1 MIDKARD
8 LPPSEEL
15 ITRIT
20 VPLGNLPASRRSA
33 VFLNV
38 RQAAR
43 VFERPPGTRLTDVRK
58 ELKEARK
65 RVRKDPAQHLDLT
78 EDARLYVRA
87 ASIEPMSCTE
97 DRLDFS
103 VDDIDKAIEVV
114 KADVL
119 SNLAH
124 LGGRK
129 LDDRLYQFVTSL
141 AQIYADVT
149 SLPPTH
155 TVDPVTQECKS
166 PFNKFVVLAL
176 GEFYPEVPV
185 PWAAAREAMRRV
197 LLVDWD
203 PGDNVELADTIIR
216 AELD

>member
-1 MIDKARD
+1 M
-8 LPPSEEL
+8 
-15 ITRIT
+15 
-20 VPLGNLPASRRSA
+20 SR
-33 VFLNV
+33 
-38 RQAAR
+38 
-43 VFERPPGTRLTDVRK
+43 
-58 ELKEARK
+58 
-65 RVRKDPAQHLDLT
+65 
-78 EDARLYVRA
+78 
-87 ASIEPMSCTE
+87 TE

-103 VDDIDKAIEVV
+103 LEEINEAIKEV

-119 SNLAH
+119 SNRANR
-124 LGGRK
+124 GGRK
-129 LDDRLYQFVTSL
+129 SDDRLYQFATSL

-155 TVDPVTQECKS
+155 TVDPVTAECKS
-166 PFNKFVVLAL
+166 PFNKFVLLAL

-203 PGDNVELADTIIR
+203 PGDNVELADAVIR